1 MLIIKKRL
9 AHFTYVAIDG
19 SEWTTKEKATTHS
32 QNVYHEEVT
41 EKLSELIYSEL
52 FENEDVA
59 CIRDVADV
67 LASKGCLKRIS
78 DVVYK
83 EEQKL
88 ISKFK
93 KKYPNYFKS

>member
-1 MLIIKKRL
+1 MLILKKKTVE
-9 AHFTYVAIDG
+9 FSYIAIDG
-19 SEWTTKEKATTHS
+19 SEWKTKEEAVRMSKD
-32 QNVYHEEVT
+32 VYCEEVT
-41 EKLSELIYSEL
+41 EVLSKLIYSEL
-52 FENEDVA
+52 FENEKVNSN
-59 CIRDVADV
+59 RDVADV